1 MIVQIT
7 QLTLQL
13 CLPVMNIFANH
24 LEVPSKIK
32 FLTAFMCPA
41 CVLGT
46 MWNTSLNLNKKK
58 NTATK
63 ILHFGMGDC
72 DVAPDQDYN
81 ALIHDR
87 VLIFL
92 ILIPLL
98 YN

>member
-1 MIVQIT
+1 
-7 QLTLQL
+7 
-13 CLPVMNIFANH
+13 
-24 LEVPSKIK
+24 
-32 FLTAFMCPA
+32 
-41 CVLGT
+41 
-46 MWNTSLNLNKKK
+46 
-58 NTATK
+58 
-63 ILHFGMGDC
+63 MGDC